1 MAIDK
6 DTYATN
12 QGSGRY
18 RLPARLG
25 KDRINADYDK
35 FVSKTTTQRNALSL
49 GSGGAGAVVFDSTL
63 GKLVLWNGTAWRNLD
78 GTALS

>member
-6 DTYATN
+6 DVYATN

-25 KDRINADYDK
+25 KDRINSDWSA
-35 FVSKTTTQRNALSL
+35 FPSKTTTQRDALT
-49 GSGGAGAVVFDSTL
+49 GHPAGAVVFDSTL
-63 GKLVLWNGTAWRNLD
+63 GKLVLWNGTEWRNLD